1 MRVIIEIHGQTGVA
15 TTSQG
20 QTDAPAVLAAAAGIS
35 GGSPSAALLGNLG
48 MSIEGIASSVT
59 TYDAGPPSPDLVAAI
74 AQAEPSPSNRP
85 ASEGMNGGPSP
96 AA

>member
-1 MRVIIEIHGQTGVA
+1 MRVIIEIDGQTG
-15 TTSQG
+15 
-20 QTDAPAVLAAAAGIS
+20 APAVLAAAAGIS

-48 MSIEGIASSVT
+48 MSIGEIAASVT

-74 AQAEPSPSNRP
+74 AHAAPSPLHRS
-85 ASEGMNGGPSP
+85 ASEGINGGPSP